1 MLTSPLFLVSI
12 ASGIGIEWKAA
23 HAGALMGIA
32 PAGGMLAG
40 VKRCLR
46 RRLLRVSRL
55 LWIGR
60 LLRVCGRLRRGCIA
74 LLRLLLRLL
83 IRCDAKTFDCGKDAS
98 VVIAA
103 VDTGIYIDT
112 LPRLEVV
119 ELLHLVSCKLYE
131 HKVGV

>member
-1 MLTSPLFLVSI
+1 
-12 ASGIGIEWKAA
+12 
-23 HAGALMGIA
+23 MGIA

-46 RRLLRVSRL
+46 RKLLRVSRL
-55 LWIGR
+55 LGIGR

-74 LLRLLLRLL
+74 LLRLLLGLLRICLLRSL

-112 LPRLEVV
+112 LPKLEVV

>member
-1 MLTSPLFLVSI
+1 M
-12 ASGIGIEWKAA
+12 
-23 HAGALMGIA
+23 
-32 PAGGMLAG
+32 
-40 VKRCLR
+40 R
-46 RRLLRVSRL
+46 RRLLICL
-55 LWIGR
+55 LLRIGCR

-74 LLRLLLRLL
+74 LLRLLLGLLRICLLRLL